1 MYKVVYRIRASG
13 IVVSKTFESPYL
25 CRRLVIKLYHSK
37 KCELVSS
44 PYFER

>member
-1 MYKVVYRIRASG
+1 MYKVVYRIKASG
-13 IVVSKTFESPYL
+13 VEVTKTFESPYL
-25 CRRLVIKLYHSK
+25 CRRLVIKLRHSR